1 MKMKIEG
8 LLLAG
13 ATLFGSLALSQQAGT
28 PAAIDAPRAP
38 AEASGFVQT
47 AVVDLVSFEVS
58 VTDAHGPVLGLTASD
73 FRVLHDGKQVEL
85 SNFSCYG
92 RAGESRAPAMTGEPS
107 KPDVASAEAPVVAER
122 PGLSLNFYVDN
133 ANLSTA
139 TRGPVLDAAI
149 DFVRTRVGPGDRV
162 AVTTHVGGPKIVQGL
177 TGDRELAVSALRRLR
192 DEPGGWSIT
201 NVERLRV
208 TANLRITAAILR
220 QVIVTGRPSAV
231 AQAAAIAQGALDEVR
246 TFEQTERVATRDATR
261 GLRAILTAMSAMPG
275 RKVLVYV
282 SDGLAGTPGQ
292 AVYRAFEDYFREF
305 PAARSQVNDAR
316 MAMTGEGSEQKVFDD
331 VVVSAAAAGVTLFT
345 IDARGLVAPGDA
357 ESAGGPSATWSRD
370 VRNYQEPLQK
380 IAAET
385 GGSAFVNGGDFKAGL
400 ERFSRELDSYYLVGY
415 PLPRGGRSAVH
426 TVGVELVNRKGCRL
440 DYRRR
445 FVEQSLPALIEDRV
459 LAALSFDAA
468 ENLLGIAASAGA
480 WKKGASKTRE
490 LPVRISVP
498 IGKLALLPEG
508 DEMVGKATAYY
519 VTRGPDGKQSALLK
533 AEHRVAVPK
542 GEYESARGKTWPI
555 TATLVVKPGSYRIS
569 VAVRDALT
577 GTAGYAT
584 LDVPEDSPSGGNGAR
599 VR

>member
-1 MKMKIEG
+1 M
-8 LLLAG
+8 
-13 ATLFGSLALSQQAGT
+13 
-28 PAAIDAPRAP
+28 
-38 AEASGFVQT
+38 
-47 AVVDLVSFEVS
+47 
-58 VTDAHGPVLGLTASD
+58 
-73 FRVLHDGKQVEL
+73 
-85 SNFSCYG
+85 
-92 RAGESRAPAMTGEPS
+92 
-107 KPDVASAEAPVVAER
+107 
-122 PGLSLNFYVDN
+122 
-133 ANLSTA
+133 
-139 TRGPVLDAAI
+139 LDAAI

-246 TFEQTERVATRDATR
+246 TFEQTKRVATRDATR

-445 FVEQSLPALIEDRV
+445 LVEVP
-459 LAALSFDAA
+459 
-468 ENLLGIAASAGA
+468 AGA
-480 WKKGASKTRE
+480 HRGPRPGGTELRRGREPARHRRVGGRVEEGRVEDPGAAGADLGPDRE
-490 LPVRISVP
+490 ARPAA
-498 IGKLALLPEG
+498 GG

-519 VTRGPDGKQSALLK
+519 VTRGPDGTGSALLK

-542 GEYESARGKTWPI
+542 GEYESARGKT
-555 TATLVVKPGSYRIS
+555 
-569 VAVRDALT
+569 
-577 GTAGYAT
+577 
-584 LDVPEDSPSGGNGAR
+584 
-599 VR
+599 